1 MKNSNKKARVLWVVG
16 AVIALLLS
24 FLLCRFVFFEFHGN
38 KQWPVIMLVIGL
50 VAAGNA
56 AVFNSKIMMV
66 CTVAGYLGGF
76 FIGLLQGVDVVDP
89 GGGMIN
95 DWWVKWTISFFAIV
109 AIGVISELI
118 GKIII
123 AERRS

>member
-1 MKNSNKKARVLWVVG
+1 MKSSNKKARVFWVVG

-76 FIGLLQGVDVVDP
+76 FIGILQGVDVVDP
-89 GGGMIN
+89 GGGVIN

-109 AIGVISELI
+109 AFGVISELI

-123 AERRS
+123 VERRS